1 MRFPAAVI
9 ATATAVLLLSGGA
22 RAADKEGNYAVW
34 GMGNQSCHAYN
45 KARAGTEGD
54 ADTFKFYVM
63 GYLTAYNVHQSETYS
78 ISSATPMPDILVWLD
93 EYCDGHAVSSF
104 ETALK
109 VFISEHYED
118 RMKTI
123 PRPYS
128 R

>member
-1 MRFPAAVI
+1 MHFSAVI
-9 ATATAVLLLSGGA
+9 TAAAALLLLGSSVH
-22 RAADKEGNYAVW
+22 AADKEGNYAVW

-45 KARAGTEGD
+45 KARTGAEGE
-54 ADTFKFYVM
+54 ADTFKYYVM

-78 ISSATPMPDILVWLD
+78 ISSATPMPDIMVWLD
-93 EYCDGHAVSSF
+93 EFCDSHAVSSF

-109 VFISEHYED
+109 NYISEHFEG

-123 PRPYS
+123 PRKFA